1 MKSIIL
7 ADMDGTLTEPRE
19 KIMRPMIDAIKAKT
33 KQCDF
38 GIVTGSDLG
47 YVQQQCESLLTFE
60 SIDLSKIH
68 LFPCNG
74 TKEYR
79 FVGTR
84 YELQSQVAMINEIGY
99 DKYRS
104 LVSRL
109 LNLQACAA
117 FEYKD
122 LDLTGVFIQYRGS
135 LLNWCPIGRLANSEQ
150 RARFVEL
157 DRSKHVR
164 IKLKNELEGII
175 KDQKIPVTIALGG
188 STSFDIYPH
197 GWDKTF
203 VLRHLDEYDKIYFIG
218 DRCQEGGNDKA
229 LYDALSAIPGRAF
242 ETDSPEQTIEI
253 IKNISI

>member
-1 MKSIIL
+1 L
-7 ADMDGTLTEPRE
+7 AD
-19 KIMRPMIDAIKAKT
+19 
-33 KQCDF
+33 
-38 GIVTGSDLG
+38 
-47 YVQQQCESLLTFE
+47 
-60 SIDLSKIH
+60 
-68 LFPCNG
+68 
-74 TKEYR
+74 
-79 FVGTR
+79 
-84 YELQSQVAMINEIGY
+84 
-99 DKYRS
+99 
-104 LVSRL
+104 
-109 LNLQACAA
+109 
-117 FEYKD
+117 
-122 LDLTGVFIQYRGS
+122 
-135 LLNWCPIGRLANSEQ
+135 SEQ

-157 DRSKHVR
+157 DRSKELR

-203 VLRHLDEYDKIYFIG
+203 VLRHLSQYDKIYFIG